1 MGMSTP
7 LFALFWSFL
16 LTFFVKDMFGTGWCW
31 SSKETSGLLHLGKSK
46 EKRLW
51 GKCIGR
57 LEQGMKLFA
66 VLPGIHQASTRLPPG
81 FPPTCNAHIG
91 TPKSNHETKTSMTCR
106 SLPKTLHYKSQP
118 SPPHTTLSVET
129 KQIETPSTQ
138 CREATMYYPVCPS
151 VRLPIRPPS
160 P

>member
-51 GKCIGR
+51 GKCIWR

-66 VLPGIHQASTRLPPG
+66 VLPGIHQASTRLP
-81 FPPTCNAHIG
+81 THMQCTLWHIQV
-91 TPKSNHETKTSMTCR
+91 KSRNKNTND
-106 SLPKTLHYKSQP
+106 LPL
-118 SPPHTTLSVET
+118 
-129 KQIETPSTQ
+129 
-138 CREATMYYPVCPS
+138 AT
-151 VRLPIRPPS
+151 
-160 P
+160 